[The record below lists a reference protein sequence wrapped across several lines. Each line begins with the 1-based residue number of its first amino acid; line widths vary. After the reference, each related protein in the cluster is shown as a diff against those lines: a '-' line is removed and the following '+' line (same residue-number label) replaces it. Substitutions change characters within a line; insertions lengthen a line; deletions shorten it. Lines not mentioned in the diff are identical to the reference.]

1 MEYKFTVEVEKKI
14 SNAKTDEEKF
24 EIGFIEFSRRI
35 KEKCTT
41 VYIGIAYKALLNLM
55 KDGADWMKNYIFR
68 PTARF
73 LRDRITRNPNVN
85 KECPNL
91 RQLKDRIII
100 SNEVSILPNGV
111 QKFYIC
117 RLLGINGNLIY
128 QKIGTTNGDI
138 TTRMVDHIRKYWKEG
153 VCKCIVDRVY
163 EVVGMD
169 SRIVESYFRAI
180 YGRRYPEF
188 FKGNDRFT
196 TNVINDYHEA
206 DTIFSRFVNN
216 EC

>member
-24 EIGFIEFSRRI
+24 EIGFVEFSRRI

-41 VYIGIAYKALLNLM
+41 VYIGIAYKALLNLIRN
-55 KDGADWMKNYIFR
+55 GADWMKNYIFR
-68 PTARF
+68 PDAR
-73 LRDRITRNPNVN
+73 LLKDRITRNSNVN
-85 KECPNL
+85 KECPRFL
-91 RQLKDRIII
+91 RLEDRIII
-100 SNEVSILPNGV
+100 PNEISRYPNGV

-117 RLLGINGNLIY
+117 RLLGENGNLIY

-138 TTRMVDHIRKYWKEG
+138 MTRMVDHVRRYWKEG

-163 EVVGMD
+163 EVAGID

-180 YGRRYPEF
+180 YGRRYPES

-196 TNVINDYHEA
+196 TNVINNYHEA
-206 DTIFSRFVNN
+206 DIIFSRFVNN